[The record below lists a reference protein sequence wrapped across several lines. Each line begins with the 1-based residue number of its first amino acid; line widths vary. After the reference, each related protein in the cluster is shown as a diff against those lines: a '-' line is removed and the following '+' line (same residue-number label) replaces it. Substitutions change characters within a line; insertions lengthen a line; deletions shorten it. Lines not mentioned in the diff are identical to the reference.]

1 MELPNRKPT
10 RLKNYNYGAEGAY
23 FITIRTHNRRNIL
36 SNIVGEGLCAL
47 PTIKLTPIVE
57 IVENSIKYINS
68 IYNNTTIEKYVI
80 MPNHIHIIIK
90 IKYNANEFLNRT
102 GGHGDPPLQVY
113 NIIGR
118 FKSFTTHK
126 YGDILWQR
134 SFHDHIVRCEKDYI
148 KICEYIDNNPTKWK
162 EDKFYV

>member
-1 MELPNRKPT
+1 
-10 RLKNYNYGAEGAY
+10 
-23 FITIRTHNRRNIL
+23 
-36 SNIVGEGLCAL
+36 
-47 PTIKLTPIVE
+47 
-57 IVENSIKYINS
+57 
-68 IYNNTTIEKYVI
+68 

-118 FKSFTTHK
+118 FKSSTTHK

-134 SFHDHIVRCEKDYI
+134 SFHDHIVRGEKDYI